1 MNARVQCIDV
11 DKLLEA
17 IVFVASEVREPTLHK
32 ISKMFWYADK
42 LHLERYGF
50 VLSADTYHA
59 LADGP
64 VPSLI
69 YDILKV
75 AKGIKQF
82 VPGVDTE
89 SVREALSV
97 QADGRTVQS
106 CRAPNTDYLSET
118 ELECLSDAIAAHGH
132 KSFGTLSNETHDAA
146 WSSVPR
152 NAAIPLRAIV
162 ETLPNANEVTTLLYS

>member
-1 MNARVQCIDV
+1 MNAQVQCIDV

-17 IVFVASEVREPTLHK
+17 IVFVATKVPEPTLHK

-59 LADGP
+59 FPDGP

-69 YDILKV
+69 YDILKI
-75 AKGIKQF
+75 AKGLKQF
-82 VPGVDTE
+82 VPGVDAD

-106 CRAPNTDYLSET
+106 SRAPNIDYLSET
-118 ELECLSDAIAAHGH
+118 EIECLLDAMAAHGH
-132 KSFGTLSNETHDAA
+132 KSFGTLSRETHDAA

-152 NAAIPLRAIV
+152 NAPIPLRAIV
-162 ETLPNANEVTTLLYS
+162 DTLPNAEEVATLLYS